1 MKWFLTFFGGF
12 VAGVLVTIF
21 MGFLLMKE
29 DTPIEDSPAND
40 GLIGLTLF
48 PEKGDCLK
56 NSSKMESTE
65 IGIFQVIEP
74 NMALA
79 EIESFTLIGVTRY
92 YDYGEEITALII
104 NNDGTFEQEF
114 TKENITKKNKGTWIK
129 GKENCRIYFKNL
141 KLFHQL
147 PESNKKLFSQ
157 NGMHRSNNI
166 VFVEDMG
173 REFDFYRVK

>member
-1 MKWFLTFFGGF
+1 MKKRIVGI
-12 VAGVLVTIF
+12 VC
-21 MGFLLMKE
+21 LLMFSSCKY
-29 DTPIEDSPAND
+29 
-40 GLIGLTLF
+40 F
-48 PEKGDCLK
+48 QGDKC
-56 NSSKMESTE
+56 NNTHSV
-65 IGIFQVIEP
+65 IGIYENV
-74 NMALA
+74 
-79 EIESFTLIGVTRY
+79 
-92 YDYGEEITALII
+92 YDKSAKNHLII